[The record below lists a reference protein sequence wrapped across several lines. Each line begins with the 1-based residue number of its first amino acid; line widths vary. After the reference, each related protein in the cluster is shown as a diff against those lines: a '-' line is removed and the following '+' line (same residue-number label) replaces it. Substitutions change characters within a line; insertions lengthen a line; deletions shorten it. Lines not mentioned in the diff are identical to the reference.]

1 MSDNIRLAR
10 LECKASRAVFDA
22 IAVKSLAPCGA
33 NRPNARLSSCRRHFN
48 SLAPCGAN
56 PDRRLL
62 RRCVCHFNSL
72 APCGANPNRALHS
85 ASQTHFNSLA
95 PCGANPS
102 ESIFQSRL
110 RHFNSLAPCGANRDL
125 YFDRR
130 RAHYISTHSPRAGR
144 PSWNIRRMRLLQ
156 YFNSLAPCGANLIV
170 KQKGLDTSEVHF
182 FNARGKSPVTSTF
195 IGTPSILGSH
205 TRKSF
210 PQRTQ

>member
-10 LECKASRAVFDA
+10 HECKASRAVFDA

-56 PDRRLL
+56 PTN
-62 RRCVCHFNSL
+62 CVYVADLCLFQLTRPVRGEPMAIS
-72 APCGANPNRALHS
+72 PNL
-85 ASQTHFNSLA
+85 T
-95 PCGANPS
+95 
-102 ESIFQSRL
+102 
-110 RHFNSLAPCGANRDL
+110 D
-125 YFDRR
+125 DK
-130 RAHYISTHSPRAGR
+130 ISTHSPRAGQTFL
-144 PSWNIRRMRLLQ
+144 SLSVMLGSLN
-156 YFNSLAPCGANLIV
+156 FNSLAPCGANLIV

-210 PQRTQ
+210 PQLPNERASPQRGKALSKARNIVLSLYSCP